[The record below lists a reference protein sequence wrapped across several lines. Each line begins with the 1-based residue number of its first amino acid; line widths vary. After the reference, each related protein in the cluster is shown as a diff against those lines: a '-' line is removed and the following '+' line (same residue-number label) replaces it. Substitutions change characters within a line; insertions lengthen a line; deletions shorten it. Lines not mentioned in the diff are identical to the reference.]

1 MQGHWNPLRN
11 IDCRLAAIEQKL
23 TQIGAHMATQAD
35 VDALTT
41 AVDTLVTNLIA
52 DDSALQ
58 TAVAGIAA
66 EIAALQAQNPA
77 LDISALQ
84 TSVEGAQAAVTQ
96 IGTDAISVQGLI
108 PPVTG

>member
-1 MQGHWNPLRN
+1 MQSRWNLLKN
-11 IDCRLAAIEQKL
+11 IDCRLTAIEQKL

-41 AVDTLVTNLIA
+41 AVDTLVTSLTA

-58 TAVAGIAA
+58 AAVAGIAA
-66 EIAALQAQNPA
+66 EIAALQQQNPA

-84 TSVEGAQAAVTQ
+84 SSVAGAQAAVTQ
-96 IGTDAISVQGLI
+96 ISTDATSVQALI